1 MKILSIKPSKTSSSP
16 AQNLKKRFKEIVMFR
31 PSALPRSSPHTG
43 KTVPFVVPSNLPE
56 NAILEKL
63 PRDSPKLPY
72 ADEITF
78 TVPSAKGFLSLT
90 RSDISTD
97 DVDLATEEPPSY
109 LHDFLESLN
118 DQRVISPNA
127 TGSPMLREHLQD
139 SFDTHFREGTN
150 SEDLPTV
157 TNSEI
162 GLYLHILSSTQMLAK
177 KNFQQQKEGHTGA
190 AFLYDVAG
198 EFERLARKIGK
209 ASFRT
214 TWSFPLLAAPADE
227 PGKLRRYS
235 PRSDLRLELRG
246 FPHCI
251 IEVSSHAHGLLAHQ
265 TDLNRMILQ
274 GSCLARLGNA
284 LRKKEFKTEPVVIS
298 AIFIDSE
305 LVAHEYLMY
314 QPVLGDNKVLY
325 HEKTFELSD
334 PKGAFEFIFRLY
346 NLISRTIKDSEKLDE
361 SLVYGLKGLKA
372 IYPYNKYPALT
383 TDHLNDDEPSNGGTG
398 GSRKR
403 RRTKKGNTEEEN
415 DILEDI
421 SVQETLE
428 DAGYKITQQEE
439 DRVLAQLTS
448 RTRTARSRDGAPIV
462 LKLLDDDTDDD
473 GTDELKILQ
482 YLSKFKSPSNHAIEL
497 HGVVNLTIG
506 RMIALPSRN
515 MVVDSEHDRY
525 SPRLSIIDFG
535 LSVFVEDEETMIE
548 GYRGTRTWTAP
559 EVGTSEYRDT
569 KYSPILA
576 DRWACGQMVDYLED
590 QVGNGGVLEGDESW
604 GMLRRLCEGLLDDN
618 PRSRPSVSDV
628 LERYGR
634 YERDKMVKRRAGEDG
649 VDVLRK
655 RIRVNCGEDIVNGPT
670 SRIDMDGGL
679 NGNWIACP

>member
-1 MKILSIKPSKTSSSP
+1 
-16 AQNLKKRFKEIVMFR
+16 
-31 PSALPRSSPHTG
+31 
-43 KTVPFVVPSNLPE
+43 
-56 NAILEKL
+56 
-63 PRDSPKLPY
+63 
-72 ADEITF
+72 
-78 TVPSAKGFLSLT
+78 
-90 RSDISTD
+90 
-97 DVDLATEEPPSY
+97 
-109 LHDFLESLN
+109 
-118 DQRVISPNA
+118 
-127 TGSPMLREHLQD
+127 MLREHLQD

-177 KNFQQQKEGHTGA
+177 KNFRQQKEGHTGA

-198 EFERLARKIGK
+198 EFECLAGEIGK
-209 ASFRT
+209 ASFQT
-214 TWSFPLLAAPADE
+214 TWSFPLLAAPVDE
-227 PGKLRRYS
+227 SGKQRQYG

-251 IEVSSHAHGLLAHQ
+251 IEVSSHDDRPLANQ
-265 TDLNRMILQ
+265 IDLNRMILQ

-284 LRKKEFKTEPVVIS
+284 LRKKEFKKELVVIS

-305 LVAHEYLMY
+305 LVAHEYFMY

-383 TDHLNDDEPSNGGTG
+383 TEHLNDGGSDGGTG

-403 RRTKKGNTEEEN
+403 RRTEKGNTEGKN
-415 DILEDI
+415 DALKDI
-421 SVQETLE
+421 SVYETLE
-428 DAGYKITQQEE
+428 DAGYQITEEE
-439 DRVLAQLTS
+439 DDTVLGRLSFGIRMAI
-448 RTRTARSRDGAPIV
+448 SRDGAPIV
-462 LKLLDDDTDDD
+462 LKFLDDDTDDD

-482 YLSKFKSPSNHAIEL
+482 YLSKFRSPLNHAIEL

-506 RMIALPSRN
+506 RVIALPCRIPLDFYLDSRHPPRSAESLQTQLLEGVAFLHEHKIAHLDLKPGN
-515 MVVDSEHDRY
+515 MVVDSEHDRH

-548 GYRGTRTWTAP
+548 GYCGTRTWTAP
-559 EVGTSEYRDT
+559 EVGKWDEPDT

-576 DRWACGQMVDYLED
+576 DRWACGQMVDYLEG
-590 QVGNGGVLEGDESW
+590 QVGIRGVSR

-628 LERYGR
+628 LESYGR
-634 YERDKMVKRRAGEDG
+634 YERGRMVKRRAEDEM
-649 VDVLRK
+649 DVLRK
-655 RIRVNCGEDIVNGPT
+655 RICVNC
-670 SRIDMDGGL
+670 
-679 NGNWIACP
+679 